1 MPVCARPG
9 SHFRLIF
16 AGASRIGSDNFCL
29 KYSCNMVIIINVH
42 FVGLFIVVYVNN
54 DWMFMG
60 TVPRLYV
67 LIPKKKMFYKHFYF
81 CILWIFCHKNT
92 NRQNKN

>member
-1 MPVCARPG
+1 
-9 SHFRLIF
+9 
-16 AGASRIGSDNFCL
+16 
-29 KYSCNMVIIINVH
+29 MVIIINVH

-67 LIPKKKMFYKHFYF
+67 LIPKKKNV
-81 CILWIFCHKNT
+81 L
-92 NRQNKN
+92 

>member
-1 MPVCARPG
+1 MPVRARPG

-67 LIPKKKMFYKHFYF
+67 LIPKKKNV
-81 CILWIFCHKNT
+81 L
-92 NRQNKN
+92 

>member
-1 MPVCARPG
+1 
-9 SHFRLIF
+9 
-16 AGASRIGSDNFCL
+16 
-29 KYSCNMVIIINVH
+29 MVIIINVH

-67 LIPKKKMFYKHFYF
+67 LIPKKKCFISIFFSAFYGFFVIK
-81 CILWIFCHKNT
+81 ILRGKTKIEIILKA
-92 NRQNKN
+92 

>member
-1 MPVCARPG
+1 
-9 SHFRLIF
+9 
-16 AGASRIGSDNFCL
+16 
-29 KYSCNMVIIINVH
+29 MVIIINVH

-67 LIPKKKMFYKHFYF
+67 LIPKKKMFYKHFISAFYGF
-81 CILWIFCHKNT
+81 FVIQILRGKTKIEIILKA
-92 NRQNKN
+92 